1 MKGGQDETFHPE
13 PITKKNER
21 RRLIMEKALTFSTE
35 KKNLIWRRFV
45 DPQGGTKEECDQFIE
60 ICETFGLNPLLGD
73 IVFQKFGERVNFITT
88 RDGLLRVATRQPG
101 YVGAPNANVVREGDI
116 FKFKPSEGEVYHEFG
131 TKRGKILGAYAVMKH
146 KEHNPVAVFVDFD
159 EYYNAN
165 SGLKNSRSGKP
176 NVWDTMPSAMIVK
189 VAEVFVLR
197 RQFPLGG
204 LYTREE
210 MGIDE
215 MDQDSQNLPVQ
226 PVSNNPKPEQIS
238 QEQDNK
244 QEQQQQGKK
253 QEKNFITKEQADEL
267 NAIINKIAEA
277 RNVEPTAVTNALG
290 KSIIELETNEFDS
303 VKEKLAKWLKIA
315 EQQQQTKEQPKQ
327 DNPENIF
334 TLIKKE
340 TGKAPNGAEFIK
352 LFVKEMEQ
360 PIFARTTKAVEDA
373 KKLNEEDGFTADIQE
388 ENGFVFLVSITEIIN
403 NTKNAKSA

>member
-1 MKGGQDETFHPE
+1 M
-13 PITKKNER
+13 
-21 RRLIMEKALTFSTE
+21 
-35 KKNLIWRRFV
+35 
-45 DPQGGTKEECDQFIE
+45 
-60 ICETFGLNPLLGD
+60 GD

-267 NAIINKIAEA
+267 NAIIKDLPTIAKQ
-277 RNVEPTAVTNALG
+277 TG
-290 KSIIELETNEFDS
+290 HQSLETLSEHYLD
-303 VKEKLAKWLKIA
+303 VTDPTIDKYL
-315 EQQQQTKEQPKQ
+315 
-327 DNPENIF
+327 
-334 TLIKKE
+334 
-340 TGKAPNGAEFIK
+340 
-352 LFVKEMEQ
+352 
-360 PIFARTTKAVEDA
+360 
-373 KKLNEEDGFTADIQE
+373 
-388 ENGFVFLVSITEIIN
+388 
-403 NTKNAKSA
+403 